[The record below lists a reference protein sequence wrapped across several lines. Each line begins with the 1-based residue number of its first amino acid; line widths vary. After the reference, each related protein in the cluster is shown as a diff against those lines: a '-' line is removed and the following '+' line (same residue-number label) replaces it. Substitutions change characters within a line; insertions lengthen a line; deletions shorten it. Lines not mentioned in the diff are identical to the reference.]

1 MKKSDSCP
9 HFKKIAKKF
18 DFYDFYLLLIESSTL
33 IQYDE
38 WFDYNRFLVFPEI
51 LAYSSAVFR
60 LPKKEISV
68 MSFFGN
74 LNLPNIL
81 RY

>member
-9 HFKKIAKKF
+9 HFKKIVKKI
-18 DFYDFYLLLIESSTL
+18 DFYDFYLLLIESSAL

-38 WFDYNRFLVFPEI
+38 LFYYNRFLVFLEI